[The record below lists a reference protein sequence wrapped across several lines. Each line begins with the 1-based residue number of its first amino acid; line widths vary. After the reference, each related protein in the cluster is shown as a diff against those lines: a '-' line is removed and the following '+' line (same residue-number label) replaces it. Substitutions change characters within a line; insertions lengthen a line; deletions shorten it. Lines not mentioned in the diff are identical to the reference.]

1 VESQF
6 SLEFAPG
13 ERGFL
18 PPAGVPRATGK
29 ARPHLLALDI
39 VLGPTL
45 LAVMMYA
52 MPTQACAVYGQ

>member
-1 VESQF
+1 MESQC

-45 LAVMMYA
+45 LAWHRA
-52 MPTQACAVYGQ
+52 MPTQACAVYG